1 MLLSVRYE
9 SRYLSVLALRR
20 KSKDTTLKY
29 SPRLEKRTRIQ
40 AKKKQDGR
48 ESEVEFILLLCQ
60 KHTW

>member
-29 SPRLEKRTRIQ
+29 SPRLEKRARIQ

-48 ESEVEFILLLCQ
+48 ESEVESILLLFQ